1 MKERSKIMQYF
12 EPQDLSAEDQAELA
26 AIESGEFVEVSNLE
40 EEKAK
45 AKTAAKATLNKTRN
59 INIRLSERDLYK
71 LKAKAIEEGIP
82 YQTLASSI
90 LHKSTK

>member
-1 MKERSKIMQYF
+1 MQVF
-12 EPQDLSAEDQAELA
+12 DPQDLSPEEQAELA
-26 AIESGEFVEVSNLE
+26 AIENGEFVGVPNLE
-40 EEKAK
+40 IEKAK
-45 AKTAAKATLNKTRN
+45 AEASAKATLNKTRN

-90 LHKSTK
+90 LHKSTTQ